1 MVKVVVFDST
11 PLEHVTRQVLRL
23 VEDNASELSSW
34 SIPRSNIQ
42 YEFHQWA
49 LVAEVKQYLQLMGK
63 LSSAP
68 SELAVA
74 LDDAANVIGF
84 VLYLPTPTNP
94 EACGI
99 SYMAVAAGARRQGVA
114 RAMMEQLVERYP
126 HVELTCAVHLVP
138 LYERIGFQVI
148 EGSDHP
154 TQVVMN
160 TRSYSTTAEMRPL
173 NVEDLFHSEE
183 AQRFKQRFV
192 REHGRA
198 AVVQSDEQIYRH
210 IKQLQQQVQFYVSN
224 RRAVRWMAGAES
236 LAAAVP
242 DGQVL
247 LSTFEVVLRFL
258 VDNGL
263 WGACHDSSAILY
275 MLLLEQGVQAELIIG
290 EVHAQGMYF
299 DHSWVEVGG
308 LIYDPAVGFPRS
320 EEGKYVGPSVFASRE
335 LGVLQVTDLGFGAVS
350 PQGFCETAQEV
361 ATFNL
366 KQYAKKQPAGT
377 GIWDV
382 APRLAA
388 KLGMKRIPRDFKAK
402 YGAHTRTLRKVEGAV
417 PVTVG

>member
-1 MVKVVVFDST
+1 MVKVVVFENT
-11 PLEHVTRQVLRL
+11 PQEHVTRQVLRL

-42 YEFHQWA
+42 YELHQWA

-74 LDDAANVIGF
+74 LDDATNVIGF

-183 AQRFKQRFV
+183 AQRFQQRFV
-192 REHGRA
+192 RDHGRA
-198 AVVQSDEQIYRH
+198 AVVQSYEQIRRH

-275 MLLLEQGVQAELIIG
+275 MLLQEQGVQAELIIG

-308 LIYDPAVGFPRS
+308 LIYDPAVGFPRT

-335 LGVLQVTDLGFGAVS
+335 LGGLQVTDLSFGAVS
-350 PQGFCETAQEV
+350 PQGFYETAQEV
-361 ATFNL
+361 ATLNL

-388 KLGMKRIPRDFKAK
+388 QLGMKRVGRDFKLK
-402 YGAHTRTLRKVEGAV
+402 YGAHTRTLRKVEDAAPAAV
-417 PVTVG
+417 G